1 MSLAASTGLARP
13 DAPLARRNPVAKV
26 GAGLLLSGC
35 LIATLDPVAPAVA
48 LAVELATLPLFGLR
62 LGVLARRAAPLLLAV
77 LGIVVALV
85 LFSGDRSG
93 RVLVDLGPI
102 VVTTGVLADA
112 LALSLRL
119 VAISLPGLVI
129 FATIDPTD
137 LADALVQNLRAPA
150 RFAIG
155 ALAAFRLVPLLG
167 AEWRML
173 TLARRARGVD
183 AGHNPVAALR
193 LFASAMFTLLVG
205 AIRRGTRLAMAMDA
219 RGFDAGTPRS
229 VARPQ
234 RFGAADVILVAA
246 GGLVGAA
253 ALAISIWLGTFTP
266 LLA

>member
-1 MSLAASTGLARP
+1 VSLAAPTVLARP
-13 DAPLARRNPVAKV
+13 DAPLARRNPVAKL
-26 GAGLLLSGC
+26 GAGLLLSLF
-35 LIATLDPVAPAVA
+35 LIASLDPVAPAVA
-48 LAVELATLPLFGLR
+48 LAVELATLPLFGVR
-62 LGVLARRAAPLLLAV
+62 LAALARRAAPLLLAV
-77 LGIVVALV
+77 LGIVTTLV
-85 LFSGDRSG
+85 LFGGDRSG
-93 RVLVDLGPI
+93 RVLVDIGPI
-102 VVTTGVLADA
+102 VVTTGVLANA

-137 LADALVQNLRAPA
+137 LADALVQNVKAPA

-183 AGHNPVAALR
+183 AGHNPGAAVR
-193 LFASAMFTLLVG
+193 LFASSTFTLLVG
-205 AIRRGTRLAMAMDA
+205 AIRRGTRLATAMDA

-234 RFGAADVILVAA
+234 RFGVADAALLVAGA
-246 GGLVGAA
+246 LVGAT
-253 ALAISIWLGTFTP
+253 AIGVSVVLGTFTP

>member
-1 MSLAASTGLARP
+1 VSLATTTVLARP
-13 DAPLARRNPVAKV
+13 DAPLARRNPVAKL
-26 GAGLLLSGC
+26 GAGLLLSGF
-35 LIATLDPVAPAVA
+35 LITTLDPVAPAVA
-48 LAVELATLPLFGLR
+48 LAVELATLPLFGVR
-62 LGVLARRAAPLLLAV
+62 LGALARRAAPLVLAV
-77 LGIVVALV
+77 SGIVTTLV
-85 LFSGDRSG
+85 LFGGDRAG
-93 RVLVDLGPI
+93 RVLVAVGPI

-137 LADALVQNLRAPA
+137 LADALVQNVKAPA

-167 AEWRML
+167 AEWRLL

-183 AGHNPVAALR
+183 ADRNPVAAAR
-193 LFASAMFTLLVG
+193 LFASSMFRLLVG
-205 AIRRGTRLAMAMDA
+205 AIRRGTRLATAMDA
-219 RGFDAGTPRS
+219 RGFNAGTPRS

-234 RFGAADVILVAA
+234 RFVLADAALVVAGA
-246 GGLVGAA
+246 LVGAVA
-253 ALAISIWLGTFTP
+253 VGVSIWLGTFTP